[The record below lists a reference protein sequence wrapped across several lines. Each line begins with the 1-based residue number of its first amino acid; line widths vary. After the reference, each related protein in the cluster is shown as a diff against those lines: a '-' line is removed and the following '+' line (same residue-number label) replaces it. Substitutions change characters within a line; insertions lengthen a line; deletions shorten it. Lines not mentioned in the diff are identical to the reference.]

1 VSAPA
6 RVSRGAIEALRRL
19 DMKVS
24 RYREP
29 DTRDILLDARTSMEY
44 AMMAPVHDA
53 LAADPRVRVWLT
65 SSERPERAAAIY
77 RQARGGAAVISPRRA
92 MAMRFDAC
100 LAADFVWASLPRGTC
115 RVQMFHGVAG
125 KWAHIY
131 DRPAVSM
138 RGWHRLFFINERR
151 LRNFIAAG
159 AVDADSEAIR
169 LVGMPK
175 TDCLVDGSLQRGA
188 VLAARG
194 LDPALPTVLY
204 APTWTPHSSLN
215 TIGEE
220 VIAGLI
226 DAGYTV
232 LVKPHENSFD
242 ASYQNSGGVDWA
254 ARLGALLQDG
264 KGMLVRD
271 GNVSPWL
278 VAADVLV
285 SDHSSVGFEYLLLDR
300 PLVRIEVPELIRR
313 AGVPDEYVSLMAA
326 ASMTVHEARE
336 VLQSVAQ
343 GLRNPERQSD
353 IRRQVAAEL
362 FYRPGGATGRAV
374 RELYQLMQLSEPR
387 VDRSPRASSDSEA
400 ALTSRGVA

>member
-1 VSAPA
+1 
-6 RVSRGAIEALRRL
+6 
-19 DMKVS
+19 
-24 RYREP
+24 
-29 DTRDILLDARTSMEY
+29 
-44 AMMAPVHDA
+44 
-53 LAADPRVRVWLT
+53 
-65 SSERPERAAAIY
+65 
-77 RQARGGAAVISPRRA
+77 
-92 MAMRFDAC
+92 
-100 LAADFVWASLPRGTC
+100 
-115 RVQMFHGVAG
+115 MFHGVAG

-159 AVDADSEAIR
+159 ALDADSEAIR

-175 TDCLVDGSLQRGA
+175 TDCLVDGTLQRDA
-188 VLAARG
+188 VLTGRG
-194 LDPALPTVLY
+194 LDPSRPTVLY

-215 TIGEE
+215 TIGEA

-242 ASYQNSGGVDWA
+242 PSYENSGGVNWA

-264 KGMLVRD
+264 KGLLVRD

-313 AGVPDEYVSLMAA
+313 AGVPEEYVSLMAA
-326 ASMTVHEARE
+326 ASMTVHEAHE
-336 VLQSVAQ
+336 VLQSVEQ
-343 GLRNPERQSD
+343 GLNNPGQQSD
-353 IRRQVAAEL
+353 VRRQVAAEL

-374 RELYQLMQLSEPR
+374 RELYQLVELTAPGL
-387 VDRSPRASSDSEA
+387 DRSPAESSDSEA
-400 ALTSRGVA
+400 ALTRRGVA

>member
-1 VSAPA
+1 MSAPA

-19 DMKVS
+19 DMKLS
-24 RYREP
+24 RHREP

-65 SSERPERAAAIY
+65 SSERPERAEAIY

-92 MAMRFDAC
+92 LVMRFDAC
-100 LAADFVWASLPRGTC
+100 IAADFVWASLPRGTC

-138 RGWHRLFFINERR
+138 REWHRLFFINERR

-159 AVDADSEAIR
+159 ALDGDSEAIR

-175 TDCLVDGSLQRGA
+175 TDCLVDGSLQRDA

-194 LDPALPTVLY
+194 LDPARPTVLY

-215 TIGEE
+215 TIGEA

-300 PLVRIEVPELIRR
+300 PVVRIEVPELIRR
-313 AGVPDEYVSLMAA
+313 AGVAKEYVSLMAA
-326 ASMTVHEARE
+326 ASMTAHEAHE
-336 VLQSVAQ
+336 VIQSVAQ
-343 GLRNPERQSD
+343 GLSNPGRQSD

-374 RELYQLMQLSEPR
+374 RELYQLIELSEPG
-387 VDRSPRASSDSEA
+387 VNRSTVRSSDAEA
-400 ALTSRGVA
+400 ALTGRGIA

>member
-1 VSAPA
+1 
-6 RVSRGAIEALRRL
+6 
-19 DMKVS
+19 M
-24 RYREP
+24 
-29 DTRDILLDARTSMEY
+29 
-44 AMMAPVHDA
+44 
-53 LAADPRVRVWLT
+53 
-65 SSERPERAAAIY
+65 
-77 RQARGGAAVISPRRA
+77 ISPRRA

-138 RGWHRLFFINERR
+138 RAWHRLFFINQRR
-151 LRNFIAAG
+151 LRNFIASG
-159 AVDADSEAIR
+159 ALDADSDAIR

-175 TDCLVDGSLQRGA
+175 TDCLVDGSLQRDA

-194 LDPALPTVLY
+194 LDPAQPTVLY

-215 TIGEE
+215 TIGEA

-242 ASYQNSGGVDWA
+242 ASYENSGGVDWA

-264 KGMLVRD
+264 KGLLVRD

-278 VAADVLV
+278 VAADVLDLGSQLCRV
-285 SDHSSVGFEYLLLDR
+285 RVPAAGSSAGPNRGARTDPPSR
-300 PLVRIEVPELIRR
+300 HRRGIR
-313 AGVPDEYVSLMAA
+313 D
-326 ASMTVHEARE
+326 
-336 VLQSVAQ
+336 
-343 GLRNPERQSD
+343 
-353 IRRQVAAEL
+353 
-362 FYRPGGATGRAV
+362 
-374 RELYQLMQLSEPR
+374 
-387 VDRSPRASSDSEA
+387 
-400 ALTSRGVA
+400 

>member
-1 VSAPA
+1 MSAPA
-6 RVSRGAIEALRRL
+6 RVSRGALEVLRRL
-19 DMKVS
+19 DTRVS

-44 AMMAPVHDA
+44 AMMAPVHEA
-53 LAADPRVRVWLT
+53 LAADQRVRVWLT

-77 RQARGGAAVISPRRA
+77 RQARAGAPVISPRRA
-92 MAMRFDAC
+92 MTMRFDAC
-100 LAADFVWASLPRGTC
+100 LAADFVWASLPRGTY

-131 DRPAVSM
+131 DRPEASM
-138 RGWHRLFFINERR
+138 REWHRLFFINERR
-151 LRNFIAAG
+151 LRNFVAAG
-159 AVDADSEAIR
+159 ALDADSQAIR

-175 TDCLVDGSLQRGA
+175 TDCLVDGTLQRDA

-194 LDPALPTVLY
+194 LDPSRPTVLY

-215 TIGEE
+215 TIGEA
-220 VIAGLI
+220 VIAGLV

-242 ASYQNSGGVDWA
+242 PSYENSGGIDWA

-264 KGMLVRD
+264 KGILVRD

-313 AGVPDEYVSLMAA
+313 AGVPEEYVNLMVS
-326 ASMTVHEARE
+326 ASVTVHDAHE
-336 VLQSVAQ
+336 VLESVAD
-343 GLRNPERQSD
+343 GLIHPAQQAAVRK
-353 IRRQVAAEL
+353 QVAAEL
-362 FYRPGGATGRAV
+362 FYRPGGATSRAV
-374 RELYQLMQLSEPR
+374 RELYQLMELSAPEVNLSTREAPHDEPELTGR
-387 VDRSPRASSDSEA
+387 GA
-400 ALTSRGVA
+400 A

>member
-1 VSAPA
+1 MSAPA
-6 RVSRGAIEALRRL
+6 RVSRGALEVLRRL
-19 DMKVS
+19 DMRVS

-65 SSERPERAAAIY
+65 SSERPERADAIY
-77 RQARGGAAVISPRRA
+77 RQARAGATLITPRRA
-92 MAMRFDAC
+92 MTMRFDAC

-131 DRPAVSM
+131 DRPEVSM
-138 RGWHRLFFINERR
+138 RGWHRLLFINERR
-151 LRNFIAAG
+151 LRNFVAAG
-159 AVDADSEAIR
+159 ALDADSKAIR
-169 LVGMPK
+169 LIGMPK
-175 TDCLVDGSLQRGA
+175 TDCLVDGSLHRDA
-188 VLAARG
+188 VLTARG
-194 LDPALPTVLY
+194 LDPVRPTVLY

-215 TIGEE
+215 TIGEA

-242 ASYQNSGGVDWA
+242 RSYPNSGGIDWA

-300 PLVRIEVPELIRR
+300 PLVRIEVPELIRGAR
-313 AGVPDEYVSLMAA
+313 IPQEYVDLMAA
-326 ASMTVHEARE
+326 ASTTVQNTGE
-336 VLQSVAQ
+336 VLESVAR
-343 GLRNPERQSD
+343 GLANPGQQSET
-353 IRRQVAAEL
+353 RRHVAAEL
-362 FYRPGGATGRAV
+362 FYKPGGATARAL
-374 RELYQLMQLSEPR
+374 RELYGLMELTEPAGEQPPGKSADSVPVLSR
-387 VDRSPRASSDSEA
+387 QGA
-400 ALTSRGVA
+400 A

>member
-1 VSAPA
+1 
-6 RVSRGAIEALRRL
+6 
-19 DMKVS
+19 
-24 RYREP
+24 
-29 DTRDILLDARTSMEY
+29 
-44 AMMAPVHDA
+44 
-53 LAADPRVRVWLT
+53 VWLT
-65 SSERPERAAAIY
+65 SSERPERADAIY
-77 RQARGGAAVISPRRA
+77 RQARAGAPVISPRGA

-138 RGWHRLFFINERR
+138 RGWHRLFFINQRR
-151 LRNFIAAG
+151 LRNFITAG
-159 AVDADSEAIR
+159 ALDEGSAAIR
-169 LVGMPK
+169 LIGMPK
-175 TDCLVDGSLQRGA
+175 TDCLVDGSLQRDA

-194 LDPALPTVLY
+194 LDPARPTVLY

-215 TIGEE
+215 TIGEA

-242 ASYQNSGGVDWA
+242 ARYENSGGIDWA
-254 ARLGALLQDG
+254 ARLGTLLQDG

-313 AGVPDEYVSLMAA
+313 AGIPQEYVDLMAA
-326 ASMTVHEARE
+326 ASMTVQNTPE
-336 VLQSVAQ
+336 VLESVAR
-343 GLRNPERQSD
+343 GLDDPRHQSES
-353 IRRQVAAEL
+353 RRHVASEL
-362 FYRPGGATGRAV
+362 FYKPGGATGRAV
-374 RELYQLMQLSEPR
+374 RELYRLMELTEPAWGPAGESTDSVPVLSGEGI
-387 VDRSPRASSDSEA
+387 A
-400 ALTSRGVA
+400 